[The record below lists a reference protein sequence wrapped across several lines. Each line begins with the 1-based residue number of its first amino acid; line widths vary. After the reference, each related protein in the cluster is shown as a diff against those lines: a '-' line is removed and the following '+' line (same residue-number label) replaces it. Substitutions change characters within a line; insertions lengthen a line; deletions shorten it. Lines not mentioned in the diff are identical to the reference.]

1 MTDSSQ
7 TENIWA
13 AFAAAQA
20 EFSAVTKNKKSTA
33 FGNGVYRYAD
43 LQSILDAC
51 RPALN
56 RHGLFLTQR
65 AEVEGTTVKVET
77 IVTHVSGESLSS
89 GVMVM
94 TAQTGGKISAV
105 QAMGSALTYARRY
118 SLAAFL
124 GVAAD
129 DDDDGNA
136 AGGGNEKPPKTPPF
150 VLTQDMVAAAKAAA
164 AGGVEAYKG
173 YYQSRPEI
181 ERTELSKSGW
191 HKTIYEI
198 AKAADA
204 AKEAA

>member
-1 MTDSSQ
+1 MTEQIS
-7 TENIWA
+7 ENIYSA
-13 AFAAAQA
+13 LAAAQA

-33 FGNGVYRYAD
+33 FGNSVYRYAD

-94 TAQTGGKISAV
+94 TAQAGGKISAV
-105 QAMGSALTYARRY
+105 QATGSALTYARRY

-136 AGGGNEKPPKTPPF
+136 AGGGNEKPPKTF
-150 VLTQDMVAAAKAAA
+150 VLTQEMVDAAKAAA
-164 AGGVEAYKG
+164 AGGVEAYKS